1 MKSFEVNPGMPIKRR
16 KLLQTGLSGLLLA
29 PLAGQAAAPGTKG
42 SIKAFAV
49 DNDQAFPLIH
59 RGTWILA
66 DTAETTWSGPGL
78 YLYPHWGQPRAY
90 QVTRAPGPD
99 SSQYPTLEFRDTAS
113 GKLLW
118 TVTQASAARFAGKI
132 CALGCELPVLV
143 HLQLEMLEV
152 PRLPPGNPS
161 IL

>member
-29 PLAGQAAAPGTKG
+29 PFASQAATNSQS
-42 SIKAFAV
+42 SIKAFSV
-49 DNDQAFPLIH
+49 DNDLALPLIP

-66 DTAETTWSGPGL
+66 DTAASTWSGPGL